1 MTKQVTKY
9 FILTKTVQLNKFK
22 QIASHVITNKSPQT
36 LNNKPN
42 KLSVQTKQIKKQHIY
57 THTIANR
64 I

>member
-9 FILTKTVQLNKFK
+9 LILTKTVQLNKFK

-42 KLSVQTKQIKKQHIY
+42 KLFCSNKTNKKQ
-57 THTIANR
+57 
-64 I
+64 